1 MIFFLLDL
9 FFLSGVGVGVGVG
22 GSQYTMDASMKFVC
36 TLIVSCIET
45 PVYDVKSAKSNKSQR
60 TICGSEELWLAN
72 ICMWFAIYFVL
83 MRVRE

>member
-9 FFLSGVGVGVGVG
+9 FFLSGMGVGVGVG

-45 PVYDVKSAKSNKSQR
+45 TVYDVKSAKSN
-60 TICGSEELWLAN
+60 
-72 ICMWFAIYFVL
+72 
-83 MRVRE
+83 